1 MKYLKYAAIALFAL
15 IGVLLIVGL
24 CMPAEWSVERS
35 LVVHADPAK
44 IHPLVGNLEG
54 WRKWMPWI
62 EEDPAMQLSFEG
74 QGGEPGSKMI
84 WKSEKMGNGRLT
96 VTKSDPATG
105 LEYEMMME
113 EFVEP
118 AHGSIRYAAEGGSTR
133 LTWKDSGIF
142 PKNPVVR
149 LFGPVMEGVL
159 EHYFDKGLANIRS
172 IVEGA

>member
-1 MKYLKYAAIALFAL
+1 
-15 IGVLLIVGL
+15 
-24 CMPAEWSVERS
+24 
-35 LVVHADPAK
+35 
-44 IHPLVGNLEG
+44 
-54 WRKWMPWI
+54 MPWI

-118 AHGSIRYAAEGGSTR
+118 AHGSIRYAPEGGSTR